1 MICSRSE
8 LLEIIKR
15 TIEQAT
21 PEEKR
26 QLREALCGNRCELG
40 GRRRLTLLLDTTSG
54 LLQCHQCVG
63 SANAKAV
70 FVREPGDL
78 SEADRA
84 SLGELKVSWEEK
96 SCLPRAQKAEVDD
109 YIRHL
114 QRYCTGLQTVLP
126 SLT

>member
-15 TIEQAT
+15 TVEQAT

-26 QLREALCGNRCELG
+26 QLREAVCGSRCELC
-40 GRRRLTLLLDTTSG
+40 GRRRLTLLLDTASG

-63 SANAKAV
+63 SAKAKAV

-78 SEADRA
+78 SNEDRRFLA
-84 SLGELKVSWEEK
+84 ELKIAWK
-96 SCLPRAQKAEVDD
+96 HD
-109 YIRHL
+109 
-114 QRYCTGLQTVLP
+114 
-126 SLT
+126 

>member
-26 QLREALCGNRCELG
+26 QLREALCGSRCELC

-54 LLQCHQCVG
+54 RFQCFQCVG
-63 SANAKAV
+63 STAAAAV
-70 FVREPGDL
+70 FVREPGDI
-78 SEADRA
+78 SETDRNWLA
-84 SLGELKVSWEEK
+84 ELKVSWDEE
-96 SCLPRAQKAEVDD
+96 
-109 YIRHL
+109 
-114 QRYCTGLQTVLP
+114 
-126 SLT
+126 